1 MNDPSG
7 IVGNKYGDMVV
18 TRYCYTTRNFVKMYE
33 VECSVCGKKK
43 MMEYS
48 RIKSGSSC
56 VHSNKYCG
64 RYVKAYDK
72 YLGLKKGDFTIVK
85 FLRSDRGDL
94 RYIAKCSICG
104 CEFETTIGNFKRG
117 YGTSHSRCITRIS
130 TGKYSSRFKKIYQC
144 MRYRTTNF
152 KYGEWETYGG
162 RGISSDYYS
171 DFSKFYFDQFEF
183 YKSHVKAYGE
193 KNTTIDRID
202 ANGDYTYDNIR
213 WATLEEQGVN
223 KRNTFMIT
231 LNGKNVPLRTVCR
244 ERGLPIQTVYARI
257 KYRKWSVE
265 DAINIPIG
273 KVRHYHR
280 DKQLITGEVD
290 K

>member
-18 TRYCYTTRNFVKMYE
+18 TRYCYTTRNFVKMYD

-72 YLGLKKGDFTIVK
+72 YLGHKKGDFTIVK

-104 CEFETTIGNFKRG
+104 CEFETTIV
-117 YGTSHSRCITRIS
+117 
-130 TGKYSSRFKKIYQC
+130 TGKQI
-144 MRYRTTNF
+144 
-152 KYGEWETYGG
+152 G
-162 RGISSDYYS
+162 RA
-171 DFSKFYFDQFEF
+171 
-183 YKSHVKAYGE
+183 HV
-193 KNTTIDRID
+193 
-202 ANGDYTYDNIR
+202 
-213 WATLEEQGVN
+213 
-223 KRNTFMIT
+223 
-231 LNGKNVPLRTVCR
+231 
-244 ERGLPIQTVYARI
+244 
-257 KYRKWSVE
+257 
-265 DAINIPIG
+265 
-273 KVRHYHR
+273 
-280 DKQLITGEVD
+280 
-290 K
+290 